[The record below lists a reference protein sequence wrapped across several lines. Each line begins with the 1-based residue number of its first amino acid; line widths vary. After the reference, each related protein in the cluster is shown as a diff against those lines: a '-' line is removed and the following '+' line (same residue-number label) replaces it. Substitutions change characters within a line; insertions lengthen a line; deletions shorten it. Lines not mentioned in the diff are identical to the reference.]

1 MAKLNKQQKALLE
14 RMPEDQ
20 RIRLLRSLGEMPDE
34 LETEEPPKNAPVKP
48 AKRKQAR
55 PKAEVSGTFGQPP
68 AQKRSGSSSNLSVMI
83 RSNPFNVLGL
93 LAGAAEKEIA
103 RRKAQ
108 VNAYLNVGKELHFD
122 EDIPLAIEGVERT
135 TDSVASAFAAID
147 QYRSRA
153 LHGFSWFMEGSRA
166 DGPALAHL
174 RAGDVEKARDIW
186 YRVAALGELTEQSIS
201 CASNLGTLTMLTGID
216 NMETFAIGMNWKV
229 KVLESPLLPTLLEKL
244 GDQAVAKDVQGFIR
258 AWALQLSGIILPK
271 YGGQPASMHKLST
284 CFDGANPS
292 TGQLLREPFEEH
304 YAKTLDRL
312 IVRCKAKRK
321 GDEANAHKHAT
332 SIQALVKRELDAFK
346 AFSGI
351 GSATY
356 QHSADQV
363 AEELL
368 ECAIDHW
375 NECHEDDSIDIEAVR
390 SLVTFAK
397 ALAQG
402 KMLKARIEDNWATMK
417 EYIDDAPE
425 RERAAAVA
433 PLLNELKAL
442 LDGPGNKLDSFDDVD
457 TFITKAQ
464 LGLSQAKRQLG
475 ETDDLYINISSTLV
489 GKAQSALVE
498 IVNNAQQLAGSE
510 PINKILLPARLEKA
524 LDLQKRLGPMAM
536 NAQLRA
542 HYNKN
547 LQVLQGLV
555 DQLRPA
561 GTQRTTRTTGGAQS
575 GPSRPAPTT
584 TPAQEPGWLERN
596 AVAIVIFVVIGLI
609 IGVCNN

>member
-1 MAKLNKQQKALLE
+1 MTKLNKRQQELLDK
-14 RMPEDQ
+14 MPPEQ
-20 RIRLLRSLGEMPDE
+20 RAELLRSLGVSESPKVPAPLQRANKAE
-34 LETEEPPKNAPVKP
+34 LEQVAKATLTDTREAKP
-48 AKRKQAR
+48 RMT
-55 PKAEVSGTFGQPP
+55 V
-68 AQKRSGSSSNLSVMI
+68 N
-83 RSNPFNVLGL
+83 NPFNVLGL
-93 LAGAAEKEIA
+93 LAGVPEKEIA

-108 VNAYLNVGKELHFD
+108 INAYLNVGKELSFE
-122 EDIPLAIEGVERT
+122 EDIPWAVEGLDRSREA
-135 TDSVASAFAAID
+135 VAAAFASIE
-147 QYRSRA
+147 QYSSRA
-153 LHGFSWFMEGSRA
+153 LHGFGWFVEGSRA

-174 RAGDVEKARDIW
+174 RADDTEKARDIW

-201 CASNLGTLTMLTGID
+201 CASNLGSLTMLTGTD
-216 NMETFAIGMNWKV
+216 NMETFAIGVNWKV
-229 KVLESPLLPTLLEKL
+229 KVLGSTLLPTLLEKL
-244 GDQAVAKDVQGFIR
+244 GDQAVAQDVQGFIR
-258 AWALQLSGIILPK
+258 AWALQLSGSVLPK
-271 YGGQPASMHKLST
+271 YGGQTAAMRKLSSAIS
-284 CFDGANPS
+284 GANPS
-292 TGQLLREPFEEH
+292 IVQLLREPFEEH

-312 IVRCKAKRK
+312 VAGCKAKRK
-321 GDEANAHKHAT
+321 GDKANAHKHAA
-332 SIQALVKRELDAFK
+332 SIQALAKRELDAFK
-346 AFSGI
+346 AFSGNS
-351 GSATY
+351 SATY

-390 SLVTFAK
+390 SLVTYAK

-442 LDGPGNKLDSFDDVD
+442 LDGPGNALDSFEAVD
-457 TFITKAQ
+457 AFITNAQ
-464 LGLSQAKRQLG
+464 LGLSRAKRQLG

-498 IVNNAQQLAGSE
+498 MVNYAQERAGIDHTSMM
-510 PINKILLPARLEKA
+510 LLPAKLTKA
-524 LDLQKRLGPMAM
+524 LELQKRLGTMAM
-536 NAQLRA
+536 NTQLRA
-542 HYNKN
+542 HYDKN

-561 GTQRTTRTTGGAQS
+561 GSQRTRRTTGGTHS
-575 GPSRPAPTT
+575 GTSRPASTS

-596 AVAIVIFVVIGLI
+596 AVAIVIFVVIGLF